1 MTPSRSTP
9 VFSDSGCVDTGI
21 FVARPCL
28 LSTGKYARFQKETS
42 MPVFSYLA
50 YPKEGR
56 KTELINDLAVISH
69 CEIMPSENQDILI
82 LVTDT
87 PDAAKEKELQENLKK
102 LKSLESLGMT
112 FGHTDG

>member
-1 MTPSRSTP
+1 
-9 VFSDSGCVDTGI
+9 
-21 FVARPCL
+21 
-28 LSTGKYARFQKETS
+28 

-50 YPKEGR
+50 YPVPGEKEA
-56 KTELINDLAVISH
+56 LLDDLAALDY
-69 CEIMPSENQDILI
+69 CEATPADNQDILI

-87 PDAAKEKELQENLKK
+87 PDEEREKELQTKLKK

>member
-1 MTPSRSTP
+1 
-9 VFSDSGCVDTGI
+9 
-21 FVARPCL
+21 
-28 LSTGKYARFQKETS
+28 

-50 YPKEGR
+50 YPVPGEKEA
-56 KTELINDLAVISH
+56 LLDDLAALDY
-69 CEIMPSENQDILI
+69 CEATAADNQDILI

-87 PDAAKEKELQENLKK
+87 PDEEREKELQIKLKK

>member
-1 MTPSRSTP
+1 
-9 VFSDSGCVDTGI
+9 
-21 FVARPCL
+21 
-28 LSTGKYARFQKETS
+28 

-50 YPKEGR
+50 YPVPGAKA
-56 KTELINDLAVISH
+56 ELLTDLVALDY
-69 CEIMPSENQDILI
+69 CEATPADNQEILI

-87 PDAAKEKELQENLKK
+87 PDEDKEKELQNKLKN

>member
-1 MTPSRSTP
+1 
-9 VFSDSGCVDTGI
+9 
-21 FVARPCL
+21 
-28 LSTGKYARFQKETS
+28 

-50 YPKEGR
+50 YPVPGAKD
-56 KTELINDLAVISH
+56 ELLNDLAALDY
-69 CEIMPSENQDILI
+69 CEATPAENQEILI

-87 PDAAKEKELQENLKK
+87 PDENKEKELQKKLNK